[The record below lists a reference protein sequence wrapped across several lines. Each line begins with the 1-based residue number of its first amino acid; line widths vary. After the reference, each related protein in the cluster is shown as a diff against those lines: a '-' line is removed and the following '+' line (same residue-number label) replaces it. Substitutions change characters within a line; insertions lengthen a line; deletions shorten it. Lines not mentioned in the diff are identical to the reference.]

1 MTSDSSQEALPQ
13 PGARA
18 LASRR
23 DGARSRGPKTA
34 AGLARSARNASSTAC
49 AAAGSCCSPTRMRP
63 STGPSRPRRER
74 YRGSVLA
81 ELARRSAPTLV
92 VGAGSQVRALAA
104 LKVLQADARELPGRT
119 APDAAPALLPPPRAT
134 TERTRESTLDQ

>member
-1 MTSDSSQEALPQ
+1 MTSDIAPEVGPQ

-63 STGPSRPRRER
+63 STGRSRPRRER

-81 ELARRSAPTLV
+81 ELAPRSAPTLV

-119 APDAAPALLPPPRAT
+119 APDAAPALLPASRAT
-134 TERTRESTLDQ
+134 TKRTRESTLDQ